1 MITDEELSGF
11 LAMHQGFRAEFG
23 RLAVACREPRD
34 AAHEALL
41 EEQLALVLD
50 VLHLHH
56 THEDVHLWPFLL
68 ERSPESAWDLDTL
81 ELEHEI
87 LAPLIDAAHD
97 TSVPLPGRVAVL
109 ERLHRTLNDHLD
121 HEERVGVPLMLV
133 HMTPEMIRSDARKA
147 ESEIGRKRMPVVFGW
162 LASCLDD
169 AQLAL
174 ALRQQPG
181 LVRTLFRWFWWPS
194 YERRMRQLYAGTD
207 LGRLTPR
214 EGVLP

>member
-1 MITDEELSGF
+1 
-11 LAMHQGFRAEFG
+11 
-23 RLAVACREPRD
+23 
-34 AAHEALL
+34 
-41 EEQLALVLD
+41 
-50 VLHLHH
+50 
-56 THEDVHLWPFLL
+56 
-68 ERSPESAWDLDTL
+68 
-81 ELEHEI
+81 
-87 LAPLIDAAHD
+87 
-97 TSVPLPGRVAVL
+97 VPLSGRVAVL
-109 ERLHRTLNDHLD
+109 ERLHRALNDHLD

-133 HMTPEMIRSDARKA
+133 HMTPEMVRSDARKA